1 MRILHVV
8 HSFPPQGVGG
18 TEHYVQHLAS
28 AQLAAGHEVGVLYP
42 LLLPGGSR
50 SRLIEDRYPLGPNA
64 GLRLFKITNP
74 NRDTLYWTA
83 FNAEAERAA
92 LDAVK
97 RFAPDVLHIHHLYW
111 LSCRI
116 PRAVKREHPGCR
128 IVMTLHDYW
137 YACYKGTLRRPWG
150 ELCSGP
156 DRLKCMGCIEQ
167 RGLLA
172 AGFRPLAAMG
182 PVLWP
187 FKRISALKAAETLER
202 IPGESGLRLQTANA
216 WFFLHREEEMR
227 AMLREADVLLAPS
240 RWLQEFY
247 GKWLLRMDIRH
258 VPHGI
263 HAVSRTGSHEGMR
276 FCYIGQFAPHKG
288 ADHMLRA
295 FRLAALQRMAKGEAV
310 PELRLYGPAPNPT
323 YMRQLHALAAE
334 RDPLLIDKISFEG
347 RFEARELSRVLS
359 DIDVL
364 VVPSRWP
371 ENAPLAVL
379 EALSVGLPVIA
390 PRLGGL
396 PELLDPDGAAP
407 SSGLSRVPGGWL
419 YGQRDTLPE
428 DSELAEA
435 LLTSGHPATSS
446 VEVPDMEKHAALV
459 ERVYRTALRE
469 RRGKKDANEAVS

>member
-18 TEHYVQHLAS
+18 TEHYVQRLAS
-28 AQLAAGHEVGVLYP
+28 AQIAAGHEVGVLYP

-50 SRLIEDRYPLGPNA
+50 SRLIEDRYPLGPSA

-97 RFAPDVLHIHHLYW
+97 RFTPDVLHIHHLYW

-167 RGLLA
+167 RGLVPGALRSLA
-172 AGFRPLAAMG
+172 SLRPVFG
-182 PVLWP
+182 PASW
-187 FKRISALKAAETLER
+187 ISSHIAAEKLER
-202 IPGESGLRLQTANA
+202 IPGESALRLQMANA

-227 AMLREADVLLAPS
+227 AMLRDADLLIAPS

-247 GKWLLRMDIRH
+247 SRWLRRTDIRH

-263 HAVSRTGSHEGMR
+263 HAVSRTGSHENLR
-276 FCYIGQFAPHKG
+276 FGYIGQFAPHKG
-288 ADHMLRA
+288 ADHLLRA

-310 PELRLYGPAPNPT
+310 PELRLYGPAPNAA

-364 VVPSRWP
+364 VAPSRWP

-379 EALSVGLPVIA
+379 EALSAGLPVIA

-396 PELLDPDGAAP
+396 PELLDPDGAALG
-407 SSGLSRVPGGWL
+407 SDLSRVPGGWL

-428 DSELAEA
+428 DVELAEVMVA
-435 LLTSGHPATSS
+435 SGHPAISS
-446 VEVPDMEKHAALV
+446 VEVPSMEKHAALI

-469 RRGKKDANEAVS
+469 RRGQKDEAVSI